1 MALPLK
7 FSFSEKAR
15 KICAIYHLILTF
27 MYLVN
32 VKTMRKIAQF
42 FVAFSEKLYFIEE
55 YTVLT
60 LTIAI
65 PERQAG
71 RQASW

>member
-7 FSFSEKAR
+7 FSFSEKAT
-15 KICAIYHLILTF
+15 KICEIFLMVLTF
-27 MYLVN
+27 MCLVN
-32 VKTMRKIAQF
+32 IKTMRKIAQF